1 MAGIAPT
8 TTIKHYPWSCR
19 NTNIVGFVL
28 ARMQENILKLK
39 SVTSLIRFDER
50 KVVARVMV
58 NLLIGKRQIQLK
70 IIGVNI
76 VIV

>member
-1 MAGIAPT
+1 M
-8 TTIKHYPWSCR
+8 
-19 NTNIVGFVL
+19 F
-28 ARMQENILKLK
+28 KLK